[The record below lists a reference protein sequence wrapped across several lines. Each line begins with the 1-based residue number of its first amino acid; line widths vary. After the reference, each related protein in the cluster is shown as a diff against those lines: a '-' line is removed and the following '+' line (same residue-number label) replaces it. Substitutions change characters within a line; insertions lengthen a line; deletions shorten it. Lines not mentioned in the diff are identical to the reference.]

1 MGDLQTFFYLALI
14 AVIMLGLAGVLVG
27 IAIAGLVRWFGRSD
41 RPSALTFWLVGGAVI
56 VVLLFMIGGTV
67 GILYGFLRYG
77 AS

>member
-14 AVIMLGLAGVLVG
+14 AVIMLGLAAVFLG
-27 IAIAGLVRWFGRSD
+27 IAIAGLIRWFRRSD
-41 RPSALTFWLVGGAVI
+41 HPSALTFWLVGGAIV
-56 VVLLFMIGGTV
+56 VVLLFFLGGTV

>member
-14 AVIMLGLAGVLVG
+14 AVVMLGLAGILVG
-27 IAIAGLVRWFGRSD
+27 VAIAGLVRWFRHTD
-41 RPSALTFWLVGGAVI
+41 QPSALTFWLVGGAIV
-56 VVLLFMIGGTV
+56 VVLLFFVGGTV